1 MKTDAAATLDFGD
14 QQTLDAALSDCVR
27 GLHESGILRITRQ
40 VRGMLARGETV
51 VNLTV
56 GDFDPRYFPI
66 PRRLSQAI
74 QDAVARGETNYPNPE
89 GLPGLRQS
97 ISDYVF
103 RTAGVRYPLDAIV
116 VCSGGRPVLYGAYR
130 AVVNPGDKVVFSVP
144 SWQNDAY
151 SWLTHAESVVIEAS
165 VDTGFQP
172 TIEQIRPHLG
182 EAAMICICS
191 PGNPTGTVMTEQQLG
206 DILRAVVSENRE
218 RESRGRRPVF
228 VLHDQMYG
236 ALVSKGQRHIYPAAL
251 VPESARYVISA
262 DGVSKAY
269 AGTGLRLGWMLVAPA
284 VGARIRDLLSH
295 AGAWAPRAEQAAVAE
310 FLCDEEA
317 IREFRA
323 EMDARLAERL
333 FAMRKGFESLKDA
346 GYPVD
351 SINPQGAIYFSA
363 QFRLHGKSIGG
374 RVIETDND
382 IRTLLLER
390 AGVAVVPFQA
400 FGVKGDTG
408 WFRLSAGA
416 VSLDE
421 IEALFP
427 RIEALLAEVNQA
439 ETLTTGFPSG

>member
-1 MKTDAAATLDFGD
+1 MNDDAVKPLDFGD
-14 QQTLDAALSDCVR
+14 QKSLDAALSDCVR
-27 GLHESGILRITRQ
+27 GLQESGILKITRQ
-40 VRGMLARGETV
+40 VRGMIARGETV
-51 VNLTV
+51 VNLSV

-66 PRRLSQAI
+66 PRKLAQGI

-89 GLPGLRQS
+89 GLPVLRQA

-130 AVVNPGDKVVFSVP
+130 AIVNPGDKVVFSVP

-151 SWLTHAESVVIEAS
+151 SWLTGAKSVVIEATL
-165 VDTGFQP
+165 DTGFQP
-172 TIEQIRPHLG
+172 TVEQFRPHLAD
-182 EAAMICICS
+182 AAMICICS

-206 DILRAVVSENRE
+206 DILRAVVEENRG
-218 RESRGRRPVF
+218 REANGRRPIF

-236 ALVSKGQRHIYPAAL
+236 ALVSKGQRHFYPAAL

-284 VGARIRDLLSH
+284 VGARIRDLLSN
-295 AGAWAPRAEQAAVAE
+295 AGAWAPRPEQVGVAA
-310 FLCDEEA
+310 FLCDADA
-317 IREFRA
+317 IAEFRV

-333 FAMRKGFESLKDA
+333 GAMREVFEELKNA

-363 QFRLHGKSIGG
+363 QFRLHGKSIDG
-374 RVIETDND
+374 RKLVTDED
-382 IRTLLLER
+382 IRSLLLER
-390 AGVAVVPFQA
+390 AGAAVVPFQA
-400 FGVKGDTG
+400 FGVRGENG

-421 IEALFP
+421 IRSLTQ
-427 RIEALLAEVNQA
+427 RIRALLDEVH
-439 ETLTTGFPSG
+439 

>member
-1 MKTDAAATLDFGD
+1 MTDQAGALDFGD
-14 QQTLDAALSDCVR
+14 QKSLDAALSDSIRC
-27 GLHESGILRITRQ
+27 LNESGILRITRQ

-56 GDFDPRYFPI
+56 GDFDPRHFPI
-66 PRRLSQAI
+66 PRALAQGI

-89 GLPGLRQS
+89 GIPALREA

-103 RTAGVRYPLDAIV
+103 RTAGIRYPVDAIV

-151 SWLTHAESVVIEAS
+151 AMLTGAVSVVIDAGVE
-165 VDTGFQP
+165 TGFQP
-172 TIEQIRPHLG
+172 TVDQFGPHLPD
-182 EAAMICICS
+182 AAMICICS
-191 PGNPTGTVMTEQQLG
+191 PGNPTGTVMTEKQLG
-206 DILRAVVSENRE
+206 DILHAVVEENRS
-218 RESRGRRPVF
+218 REAGGRRPVF
-228 VLHDQMYG
+228 ILHDQMYG
-236 ALVSKGQRHIYPAAL
+236 ALVSKGQRHIFPAAL
-251 VPESARYVISA
+251 VPECARYLISA

-295 AGAWAPRAEQAAVAE
+295 AGAWAPRAEQSAVAA
-310 FLCDEEA
+310 FLRNEKA
-317 IREFRA
+317 IEEFRA
-323 EMDARLAERL
+323 EMDARIAERL
-333 FAMRKGFESLKDA
+333 QAMHEGFTELRSA

-363 QFRLHGKSIGG
+363 QFRLHGRTVDG
-374 RVIETDND
+374 RAITTDED
-382 IRTLLLER
+382 IRSLLLER
-390 AGVAVVPFQA
+390 AGAAVVPFQA
-400 FGVKGDTG
+400 FGVRGDTG

-421 IEALFP
+421 IRSLFP
-427 RIEALLAEVNQA
+427 RLRALLDEVH
-439 ETLTTGFPSG
+439 

>member
-1 MKTDAAATLDFGD
+1 MNDPVVPPLDFGD
-14 QQTLDAALSDCVR
+14 QKSLDAALSTSIR
-27 GLHESGILRITRQ
+27 GLNESGILRITRQ

-56 GDFDPRYFPI
+56 GDFDPRHFPI
-66 PRRLSQAI
+66 PRALAQGI
-74 QDAVARGETNYPNPE
+74 QDAVARGETNYPTPE
-89 GLPGLRQS
+89 GMLALREA

-103 RTAGVRYPLDAIV
+103 RTAGVRYPVEAIV

-151 SWLTHAESVVIEAS
+151 SMLTEAESVVIEAG
-165 VDTGFQP
+165 VETGFQP
-172 TIEQIRPHLG
+172 TIEQFRPHLG
-182 EAAMICICS
+182 DAAMICICS
-191 PGNPTGTVMTEQQLG
+191 PGNPTGTVMSEQQLG
-206 DILRAVVSENRE
+206 DILRAVVEENTTRE
-218 RESRGRRPVF
+218 AAGRRPIF
-228 VLHDQMYG
+228 ILHDQMYG

-251 VPESARYVISA
+251 VPECARYLISA

-295 AGAWAPRAEQAAVAE
+295 AGAWAPRAEQSAVAG
-310 FLCDEEA
+310 FLRDEKA
-317 IREFRA
+317 IAEFRA
-323 EMDARLAERL
+323 EMDSRIAERL
-333 FAMRKGFESLKDA
+333 GAMHKGFTDLKNA

-363 QFRLHGKSIGG
+363 QFRLHGKTIDG
-374 RVIETDND
+374 RVITTDEE

-390 AGVAVVPFQA
+390 AGAAVVPFQA
-400 FGVKGDTG
+400 FGVRGDTG

-421 IEALFP
+421 IKSLFP
-427 RIEALLAEVNQA
+427 RVRALLDEV
-439 ETLTTGFPSG
+439 S